1 MSLCCSKLLNACRR
15 FKSIGQYPSWQ
26 LLWAEWREVIVFRS
40 APGKRTVPM
49 ETLEK
54 DLAEGRQKKK
64 SPSVPWR
71 NISNRNAIRD
81 RKIIIHGALQAQHD
95 GKDVNEYMSSLQKA
109 AEASLEAARKRPGNS
124 ATLMTCIKSLI
135 EHSPSYLSPIE
146 FEKEVLKWQHTPQ
159 ALKAAA
165 SKQQKAPYGPVDVED
180 Q

>member
-1 MSLCCSKLLNACRR
+1 M
-15 FKSIGQYPSWQ
+15 
-26 LLWAEWREVIVFRS
+26 FRS

-81 RKIIIHGALQAQHD
+81 RKIIIYGALQAQHD
-95 GKDVNEYMSSLQKA
+95 GKDVNEYMSALQKA